1 MASQLQMFD
10 LRKIPVVKVLIPFA
24 TGALFGSLSGIPFK
38 DAGIVMAG
46 LLGWGGLL
54 ALHGIMRRP
63 SGFLSRLFC
72 CWTFLLCFAA
82 GMAGGWISR
91 PMDPKLPQEERVI
104 IRGQVKEAASHGKGS
119 FSCEVAL
126 QSLYASDGVYLCHT
140 LLQVYIDPSI
150 DSVFPAAGEIWQW
163 PGKLYPIRNSGN
175 PGSPDFEAIMHRKH
189 CWYRFYPDRSCAGLP
204 AAARIEASGTLSV
217 SGHVRQLIS
226 SKWQG
231 REEDVAL
238 LKAVCLGDRR
248 ALTQEMRQAFG
259 TAGGMHLLAVSGL
272 HVGLIWW
279 VLQRLTR
286 WMVRKERTEGYR
298 TLAVLGMLWFYAC
311 LTGFS
316 ASVCRSVTMFSFLSL
331 GRMLGQRT
339 QLLNAILVSALMLLV
354 IRPSWL
360 LEAGFQLSYA
370 AMFGIVAFYPI
381 IRGLFKPKYSLLK
394 WVWEAAAVS
403 MAAQLFTAPLVIY
416 YFHQFPLFSVFTSI
430 LAIPMLSLMIALFT
444 CSVPLMFAG
453 LFENSLNTLLVTLAS
468 LMNHTMEFLASLPG
482 AMLEE
487 IPLSL
492 ASLILWMVL
501 LGLLVLALQ
510 GRSGLA
516 PYLFC
521 VVLSTWIFHDA
532 FAHWTLQRSSRLLI
546 GHFRGPA
553 W

>member
-1 MASQLQMFD
+1 
-10 LRKIPVVKVLIPFA
+10 
-24 TGALFGSLSGIPFK
+24 
-38 DAGIVMAG
+38 
-46 LLGWGGLL
+46 
-54 ALHGIMRRP
+54 
-63 SGFLSRLFC
+63 
-72 CWTFLLCFAA
+72 
-82 GMAGGWISR
+82 
-91 PMDPKLPQEERVI
+91 
-104 IRGQVKEAASHGKGS
+104 
-119 FSCEVAL
+119 
-126 QSLYASDGVYLCHT
+126 
-140 LLQVYIDPSI
+140 
-150 DSVFPAAGEIWQW
+150 
-163 PGKLYPIRNSGN
+163 
-175 PGSPDFEAIMHRKH
+175 
-189 CWYRFYPDRSCAGLP
+189 
-204 AAARIEASGTLSV
+204 
-217 SGHVRQLIS
+217 
-226 SKWQG
+226 
-231 REEDVAL
+231 
-238 LKAVCLGDRR
+238 
-248 ALTQEMRQAFG
+248 MRQAFG

-286 WMVRKERTEGYR
+286 WMVRKERAEGIQDPGSAR
-298 TLAVLGMLWFYAC
+298 VCFGSMPR

-316 ASVCRSVTMFSFLSL
+316 ASVCRSVTMFSFFSL
-331 GRMLGQRT
+331 GKMLGQRT

-521 VVLSTWIFHDA
+521 VVLSTWIFHGA

-546 GHFRGPA
+546 GHFRGASMVSFREGRQVDHFCWYRDSSALSLMQNYRSEA
-553 W
+553 WNRRWYDNHVHATGNASSDRGSVAACLQLTQGIWLVGNDRRKGWVISGKSLNQKHLRLLFDSSTRGWKAPDFILLSCEPWFFFPELLPSGWTSDVVMDGSNRPWYGKRMQVLQAPIYDTERLGAYMERW